1 AMPLASGDAL
11 TLQYVMPEYDEP
23 LRLTTLVTSCT
34 SMHHDGTC
42 TYSQALLTATDGA
55 AAAFLIPGSCL
66 TATQTWRPTRA

>member
-1 AMPLASGDAL
+1 MPLTSGDAL

-42 TYSQALLTATDGA
+42 N
-55 AAAFLIPGSCL
+55 
-66 TATQTWRPTRA
+66 